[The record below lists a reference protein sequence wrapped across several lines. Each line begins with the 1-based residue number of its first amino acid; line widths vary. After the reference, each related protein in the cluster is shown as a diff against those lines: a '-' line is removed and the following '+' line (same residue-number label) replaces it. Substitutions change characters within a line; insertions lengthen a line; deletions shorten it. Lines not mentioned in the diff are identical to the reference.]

1 VPEGATS
8 ATFVIT
14 TLTGDL
20 GGGDN
25 QVTISAT
32 FGGTTRSATLSI
44 LRP

>member
-14 TLTGDL
+14 TLTGSL

-25 QVTISAT
+25 QVTVSAT
-32 FGGTTRSATLSI
+32 LGSVTRSATLTI

>member
-14 TLTGDL
+14 TLTGNL
-20 GGGDN
+20 GGGEN
-25 QVTISAT
+25 KVTISAT
-32 FGGTTRSATLSI
+32 FGVTRSATLTI